1 MKSESG
7 QFMPE
12 LPDLLHN
19 LEQFYMVSRT
29 DAEGVIF
36 YTNKKFLDIS
46 KWTPKRILGK
56 TVWQMFPETEEGV
69 EQAHLIWDTVRK
81 GKTWSGATEKM
92 GRTGESYH
100 VNLIAVPFM
109 DDKGEM
115 ISVTFLELDITQDVI
130 MRNQLQQIAFIDF
143 ETGLMSRHKLE
154 ATVNEMIQEDKHFSF
169 VHIAIDHYYT
179 LKDLH
184 SHDSERE
191 LIKSFSNRLKRF
203 FQDNPI
209 ARIGISEFAV
219 LTPFGDWYIQGFLE
233 FLEQNPIYIDNNALP
248 ISVSGGI
255 VRFPEDQ
262 QTYNHLIQAALTAT
276 KDVIEHGGGKI
287 VSLTAES
294 HRGLNRR
301 ASIDRKMLTALKE
314 QSLQVVY
321 QPQWDVASG
330 QINMYEALVRWEDDE
345 LGIVTPEEL
354 ISVAEENGLIHEIGA
369 FVLRNAAQLAAE
381 WAKSKQDIKISVNS
395 SVREFSNARMPE
407 KVHSILEATGC
418 PSNRIQLEIT
428 ERFAFQAEEEQSLV
442 GQMNDLKEEGIDFAL
457 DDFGT
462 GYGSFRFLQNLPISK
477 IKIDKEFIGSLL
489 THNKTQ
495 QLVEGMIRLGKSLGL
510 YVVAEGVETEEQKDL
525 LISMG
530 VDAIQGYH
538 IGVPVTLEKIAVL

>member
-19 LEQFYMVSRT
+19 LEQFYMVIRT

-56 TVWQMFPETEEGV
+56 TIWQMFPETDEGV
-69 EQAHLIWDTVRK
+69 EQAHLIWDTVNK

-100 VNLIAVPFM
+100 VNLIAIPFM
-109 DDKGEM
+109 NDEGELN
-115 ISVTFLELDITQDVI
+115 SVTFLELDITQDVNI
-130 MRNQLQQIAFIDF
+130 RNQLQQIAFIDF

-169 VHIAIDHYYT
+169 VHITIDHYYT

-184 SHDSERE
+184 SHDSERV

-219 LTPFGDWYIQGFLE
+219 LTPFGDWYIQGFLG

-287 VSLTAES
+287 VSLTSES

-301 ASIDRKMLTALKE
+301 ATIDRKMLTALNE

-345 LGIVTPEEL
+345 LGIVMPEEL

-442 GQMNDLKEEGIDFAL
+442 GQMNDLKEKGIDFAL

-510 YVVAEGVETEEQKDL
+510 YVVAEGVETEEQMDL

-530 VDAIQGYH
+530 IDAIQGYH